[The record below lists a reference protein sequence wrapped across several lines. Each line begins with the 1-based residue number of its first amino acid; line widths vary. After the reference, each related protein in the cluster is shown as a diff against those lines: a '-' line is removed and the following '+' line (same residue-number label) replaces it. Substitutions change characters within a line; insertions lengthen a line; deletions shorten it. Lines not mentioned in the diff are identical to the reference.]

1 MKKSKIAVLVL
12 SLGLL
17 MGGISS
23 LPQSPSFNFEKEI
36 KRAGEV
42 TKTGT
47 INFGS
52 EATDLNVDKASVSGK
67 DDIGNTWGVETVG
80 TTSFSPNPNYNQ
92 LGSSSKP
99 ATSITLTC
107 DLGKKVKLT
116 NFSIKFG
123 GNRGTK
129 GTVSIKIGDVKV
141 GEGSIIASA
150 DVTISATDATKEGN
164 VISVE
169 VTDIDKGVK
178 LYSLTYTYEEVDMSE
193 TEIAIQNIS
202 TNNTKAQ
209 LQYTFNA
216 VNHSITQAFVEVTE
230 NLDDW
235 SGTYLLGYKN
245 ATDVNIFKGKLDASH
260 LDDTFNNVKNFETK
274 LVDSN
279 KIYYTDNLALNAVTI
294 EKSTLTANTYTIKT
308 AGGDYIGND
317 TGKNGLQSSK
327 TITEDFE
334 STIAYDATTK
344 FVDIKIGTLSFKFN
358 NSADQKRFRF
368 YTTSSNISLFKL
380 TDLAT
385 PVDTYKYT
393 FSNMKM
399 NFGAIIKK
407 SILEDLSAKATITE
421 YGIAVAQKS
430 KIDADSKV
438 SSITEALSAPEAK
451 GYVTKKSQTYNSE
464 ALTLTDATGTADTG
478 DYVIFSA
485 NLNYPEGTTK
495 YTDVVDAVAY
505 FVVDGSY
512 VVLKEKSCSVSS
524 LADEYVASEA
534 FSSFT
539 VYAQESLMALGALND

>member
-23 LPQSPSFNFEKEI
+23 LPQSPSFNFEKVI

-42 TKTGT
+42 TMPVEV
-47 INFGS
+47 NFG
-52 EATDLNVDKASVSGK
+52 TNGLNVNSASFSGK
-67 DDIGNTWGVETVG
+67 DGIGNTWEVVTAG
-80 TTSFSPNPNYNQ
+80 TTSFTPNASYNQ
-92 LGSSSKP
+92 LGKGTEP
-99 ATSITLTC
+99 AKSITLTC

-116 NFSIKFG
+116 KFSIKFG
-123 GNRGTK
+123 GFKGTA
-129 GTVSIKIGDVKV
+129 GTVSIKIGGVEV
-141 GEGSIIASA
+141 GTGNLNGKA
-150 DVTISATDATKEGN
+150 DVTIDASEVTKEGN

-169 VTDIDKGVK
+169 VTGIAKGVK
-178 LYSLTYTYEEVDMSE
+178 LYSLTYSYEEVAMSE

-327 TITEDFE
+327 TITTDFE
-334 STIAYDATTK
+334 STIEYNTTTK
-344 FVDIKIGTLSFKFN
+344 FVDIKIGSLSFRFN
-358 NSADQKRFRF
+358 DDSNQMRFRF
-368 YTTSSNISLFKL
+368 YTSSSNISLFKL

-385 PVDTYKYT
+385 PEDAYKYT

-407 SILEDLSAKATITE
+407 SILDEVSAKATITE

-430 KIDADSKV
+430 KIDADSEV
-438 SSITEALSAPEAK
+438 TSITEALSASEAK
-451 GYVTKKSQTYNSE
+451 GYVTKKGQAYNSE

-495 YTDVVDAVAY
+495 YTDVVNAVAY
-505 FVVDGSY
+505 FVVDGAY

-539 VYAQESLMALGALND
+539 VYAQESLMALSVLND